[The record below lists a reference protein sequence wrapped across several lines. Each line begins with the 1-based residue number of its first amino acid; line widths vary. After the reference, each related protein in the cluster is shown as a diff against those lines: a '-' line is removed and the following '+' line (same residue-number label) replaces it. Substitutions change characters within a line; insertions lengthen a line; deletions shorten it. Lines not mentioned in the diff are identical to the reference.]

1 MKTRILSL
9 LIIIGIGFFTSCDKN
24 DDNASQFDNL
34 NGTWNLKK
42 IHGGFAGISTYDIG
56 DITWTFNVLNNT
68 VSIENNIMTSIELDS
83 GTYDYRIEQK
93 EDQPTLYINNI
104 EKGAIVMLS
113 STRLKIDFYS
123 DADGFFTEL
132 EK

>member
-1 MKTRILSL
+1 MKIRKLSL
-9 LIIIGIGFFTSCDKN
+9 LMIMSFVFFINCNS
-24 DDNASQFDNL
+24 DDDSNQTETL

-42 IHGGFAGISTYDIG
+42 IYGGFASTSYYEIG
-56 DITWTFNVLNNT
+56 DVKWTFNVTENT
-68 VSIENNIMTSIELDS
+68 VIIENNIMTSIEPVS

-93 EDQPTLYINNI
+93 EGRATLFINNI

-113 STRLKIDFYS
+113 SNRLKIDFYS